1 MLGKNAR
8 PQQDLPLANRRARG
22 APRRPGRPF
31 FRPVPAA
38 PAVLAVSALP
48 SRSSSRPPSRS
59 SESRVLPLGFC
70 IALGFCPGSASRPLR
85 LGPSSSCIPPV
96 TVALRSP
103 G

>member
-8 PQQDLPLANRRARG
+8 PQQDLPLANHRARG

-59 SESRVLPLGFC
+59 SECLGLCFS
-70 IALGFCPGSASRPLR
+70 ASASLSGSAPVLHLGLCVSDPPPPASLR
-85 LGPSSSCIPPV
+85 
-96 TVALRSP
+96 
-103 G
+103 